1 MWEELDSAELKSDVT
16 NCNNLKEK
24 IFKIQKEKTC
34 WHMSANPSSTCHK
47 NRTKCTFI
55 TLIVK

>member
-1 MWEELDSAELKSDVT
+1 MWEGLDSAQLKSDV
-16 NCNNLKEK
+16 NLKEK

-34 WHMSANPSSTCHK
+34 WHMSTNPSSTCHK